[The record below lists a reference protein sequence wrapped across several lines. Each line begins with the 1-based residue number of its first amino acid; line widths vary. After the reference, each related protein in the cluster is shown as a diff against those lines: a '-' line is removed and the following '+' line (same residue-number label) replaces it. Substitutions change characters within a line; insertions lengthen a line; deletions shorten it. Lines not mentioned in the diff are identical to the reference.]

1 MCLSKKNTVRRE
13 FFSTIETIE
22 EYTHARSF
30 SSVSL
35 TLHPQVH
42 LDPYLVYQGKTVPV
56 SGDVGA
62 LLPAFAVPFGI
73 LFQRWSHYALKVA
86 WALASVVWN
95 FFYSFQPG
103 VNYSHYKLLSTVGFC
118 VQP

>member
-30 SSVSL
+30 SSALL

-42 LDPYLVYQGKTVPV
+42 LDPYLAYQGKTVPV

-73 LFQRWSHYALKVA
+73 LFSKVVS
-86 WALASVVWN
+86 LRLEGCLGFGLSSME
-95 FFYSFQPG
+95 FFLFIPTWRE
-103 VNYSHYKLLSTVGFC
+103 LFTL
-118 VQP
+118 